1 MGSEDIAMQ
10 GMMMKKKSKAGLL
23 GSKWVMR
30 YFVLYQDG
38 KLVYY
43 HEKPE
48 AGAAVNSKKK
58 SEVLC
63 NNIGECA
70 LDVVKAS
77 DLAGRV
83 DSVANS
89 FYITGKGRGKGAVQR
104 TLLVTNGPKDFKQW
118 MLAFHNMKV
127 EMLHGVGSGV
137 NEDKKNSPKKDEE
150 IVPLQISFNSPSQDG
165 KTADATQQSSV
176 RFAADVDITKESKED
191 QDDAKSVTFSDY
203 DDEII
208 LEAISGDDKSVTF
221 SDRDDVISGTS
232 VTFSDH
238 DHEIILDAVV
248 GDDRSVTFSDR
259 DDIISGTSVTFSDH
273 HHEIIL
279 DAVVGDDRSV
289 TFSDRDDIISG
300 TSVTFSD
307 HHHEI
312 ILDAVVGDDRSVTFS
327 DRDDVIS
334 DRSVTFSDCGDEI
347 ILDTV
352 SCEEIVVNGVSWKD
366 ELSESHDA
374 EGNAN
379 SVKEVDET
387 AAAMET
393 AEVRE
398 THKEAEKKVAATK
411 PSAAEAKEQ
420 ELKKAAEK
428 IKVFAYGGL
437 YDEMTEALDRDK
449 DKVLLGIITT
459 SVEELLDDE
468 AYMRTESKAHHS
480 ELTPISIQYSGPDAH
495 YNEVDYYKNH
505 SHEIESFCER
515 LFNVD
520 RLNPIVYSDKI
531 ETRNSMLTLMGE
543 AHQDEVHPEG
553 TSDSPMSTV
562 SQKSA
567 RFRTMRVAD
576 TGGLTAYKHALN
588 VQGADA
594 VPDGPSLL
602 RIVREPLGTPY
613 NWVLFKPSKEE
624 LIIED
629 GGSGGVMELANVL
642 HRDYNDQ
649 VLFGLARVSF
659 ANDFGLSQ
667 FWCALEWKG
676 ENASGVKAL
685 KSYTESL
692 APMADRIGD
701 RSFTLSNSSAMD
713 LSPQIV
719 VDFVKKSCNKNMTVQ
734 ALEHAHEM
742 EQKAIEEYWDK
753 LEAKEKAKQDALNAE
768 KLEREEEER
777 EARLKIR
784 ANKLADAKDIR
795 ETRNKKWSKMNAP
808 ELLEDLGKRDLSG
821 WVLLQVDLDK

>member
-10 GMMMKKKSKAGLL
+10 GMMMKRKSKAGLL

-118 MLAFHNMKV
+118 MLAFRNMKV

-150 IVPLQISFNSPSQDG
+150 IVPLQISFNSPSHDG

-208 LEAISGDDKSVTF
+208 LEAVSGDDK
-221 SDRDDVISGTS
+221 
-232 VTFSDH
+232 
-238 DHEIILDAVV
+238 
-248 GDDRSVTFSDR
+248 
-259 DDIISGTSVTFSDH
+259 
-273 HHEIIL
+273 
-279 DAVVGDDRSV
+279 
-289 TFSDRDDIISG
+289 
-300 TSVTFSD
+300 
-307 HHHEI
+307 
-312 ILDAVVGDDRSVTFS
+312 SVTFS

-352 SCEEIVVNGVSWKD
+352 SCEEIIVNGVSWKD

-398 THKEAEKKVAATK
+398 THKEAEEKVAATK

-468 AYMRTESKAHHS
+468 AYMRTESKTYHS

-531 ETRNSMLTLMGE
+531 ETRNRMLNLLGE
-543 AHQDEVHPEG
+543 AHQDEGYPEV
-553 TSDSPMSTV
+553 TSDSPSSTV
-562 SQKSA
+562 SQKAA

-594 VPDGPSLL
+594 VPDGLSLL

-753 LEAKEKAKQDALNAE
+753 LEAKEKAKRDALNAE
-768 KLEREEEER
+768 KLKREEDER
-777 EARLKIR
+777 KARLKIR
-784 ANKLADAKDIR
+784 ASKLADAKDIR

>member
-127 EMLHGVGSGV
+127 EMLHGVGAGV

-150 IVPLQISFNSPSQDG
+150 IVPLQISFNSPSHDG

-208 LEAISGDDKSVTF
+208 LEAVSGDDKSVTF

-259 DDIISGTSVTFSDH
+259 DD
-273 HHEIIL
+273 
-279 DAVVGDDRSV
+279 
-289 TFSDRDDIISG
+289 
-300 TSVTFSD
+300 
-307 HHHEI
+307 
-312 ILDAVVGDDRSVTFS
+312 
-327 DRDDVIS
+327 VIS

-347 ILDTV
+347 ILDKV
-352 SCEEIVVNGVSWKD
+352 SCEEIIVNGVSWKD

-398 THKEAEKKVAATK
+398 THKEAEEKVAATK

-468 AYMRTESKAHHS
+468 AYMRTESKTYHS

-505 SHEIESFCER
+505 SHEMESFCER

-531 ETRNSMLTLMGE
+531 ETRNRMLNLLGE
-543 AHQDEVHPEG
+543 AHQDEGYPEV
-553 TSDSPMSTV
+553 TSDSPSSTV
-562 SQKSA
+562 SQKAA

-594 VPDGPSLL
+594 VPDGLSLL

-753 LEAKEKAKQDALNAE
+753 LEAKEKAKRDALNAE
-768 KLEREEEER
+768 KLKREEDER
-777 EARLKIR
+777 KARLKIR
-784 ANKLADAKDIR
+784 ASKLADAKDIR

>member
-150 IVPLQISFNSPSQDG
+150 IVPLQISFNSLSHDG

-208 LEAISGDDKSVTF
+208 LEAVSGDDK
-221 SDRDDVISGTS
+221 
-232 VTFSDH
+232 
-238 DHEIILDAVV
+238 
-248 GDDRSVTFSDR
+248 
-259 DDIISGTSVTFSDH
+259 
-273 HHEIIL
+273 
-279 DAVVGDDRSV
+279 
-289 TFSDRDDIISG
+289 
-300 TSVTFSD
+300 
-307 HHHEI
+307 
-312 ILDAVVGDDRSVTFS
+312 SVTFS

-352 SCEEIVVNGVSWKD
+352 SCEEIIVNGVSWKD

-398 THKEAEKKVAATK
+398 THKEAEEKVAATK

-468 AYMRTESKAHHS
+468 AYMRTESKTYHS

-531 ETRNSMLTLMGE
+531 ETRNRMLTLMGE

-553 TSDSPMSTV
+553 TSDSLMSTV

-594 VPDGPSLL
+594 VPDGLSLL

-753 LEAKEKAKQDALNAE
+753 LEAKEKAKRDALNAE
-768 KLEREEEER
+768 KLKREEDER
-777 EARLKIR
+777 KARLKIR
-784 ANKLADAKDIR
+784 ASKLADAKDIR

>member
-1 MGSEDIAMQ
+1 MGSEVIAMQ

-30 YFVLYQDG
+30 YFILYQDG

-137 NEDKKNSPKKDEE
+137 NENKKNSPKKDEE
-150 IVPLQISFNSPSQDG
+150 IVPLQISFNSPQSSQDR
-165 KTADATQQSSV
+165 KTADTTQQSSV

-208 LEAISGDDKSVTF
+208 LEAVSGDDKSVTF

-238 DHEIILDAVV
+238 DHEIILDAVA

-259 DDIISGTSVTFSDH
+259 DDVISGTSVTFSDH

-279 DAVVGDDRSV
+279 DPVS
-289 TFSDRDDIISG
+289 
-300 TSVTFSD
+300 
-307 HHHEI
+307 
-312 ILDAVVGDDRSVTFS
+312 GDDRSVTFS

-352 SCEEIVVNGVSWKD
+352 SCEEIIVNGVSWKD
-366 ELSESHDA
+366 ELSESHDV
-374 EGNAN
+374 EGDA
-379 SVKEVDET
+379 SLK
-387 AAAMET
+387 AAAMEA

-420 ELKKAAEK
+420 ESKNAAEK
-428 IKVFAYGGL
+428 IKVYAYGGL

-449 DKVLLGIITT
+449 DKVLFGIITT

-468 AYMRTESKAHHS
+468 AYMRTESKTNHS

-531 ETRNSMLTLMGE
+531 ETRNRMLTLLGE
-543 AHQDEVHPEG
+543 AHQDEVHPEV
-553 TSDSPMSTV
+553 TSDSPSSTM
-562 SQKSA
+562 SQKAA
-567 RFRTMRVAD
+567 RFRTMRIAD

-594 VPDGPSLL
+594 VPDGLSLL

-753 LEAKEKAKQDALNAE
+753 LEAKEKAKRDALNAE
-768 KLEREEEER
+768 KLKREEEER
-777 EARLKIR
+777 KARLKIR
-784 ANKLADAKDIR
+784 ASKLADAKDIR

-821 WVLLQVDLDK
+821 WVLLQVDLDN

>member
-10 GMMMKKKSKAGLL
+10 GMMMKKKTKAGLL

-30 YFVLYQDG
+30 YFILYQDG

-137 NEDKKNSPKKDEE
+137 NENKKNSPKKDEE
-150 IVPLQISFNSPSQDG
+150 IVPLQISFNSGEVKAPHSS
-165 KTADATQQSSV
+165 ADATQQSSV

-208 LEAISGDDKSVTF
+208 LEAVSGDDKSVTF

-238 DHEIILDAVV
+238 DHEIILDAVA

-259 DDIISGTSVTFSDH
+259 DDVISGTSVTFSDH

-279 DAVVGDDRSV
+279 DPV
-289 TFSDRDDIISG
+289 T
-300 TSVTFSD
+300 
-307 HHHEI
+307 
-312 ILDAVVGDDRSVTFS
+312 GDDRSVTFS

-352 SCEEIVVNGVSWKD
+352 SCEEIIVNGVSWKD
-366 ELSESHDA
+366 ELSESRDA
-374 EGNAN
+374 EGNAS
-379 SVKEVDET
+379 SVKDET
-387 AAAMET
+387 AAAMEA

-398 THKEAEKKVAATK
+398 THQEAEKKVAATK

-420 ELKKAAEK
+420 ELKNAAEK

-468 AYMRTESKAHHS
+468 AYMRTESKTYHS

-505 SHEIESFCER
+505 SHEIESLCER

-531 ETRNSMLTLMGE
+531 ETRNRMLTLLGE
-543 AHQDEVHPEG
+543 AHQDEVYPEV
-553 TSDSPMSTV
+553 TPASPSSTV
-562 SQKSA
+562 SQKAA

-753 LEAKEKAKQDALNAE
+753 LEAKEKAKRDALNAE
-768 KLEREEEER
+768 KLKREEEER
-777 EARLKIR
+777 KARLKIR
-784 ANKLADAKDIR
+784 ASKLADAKDIR

>member
-150 IVPLQISFNSPSQDG
+150 IVPLQISFNSPSHDG

-208 LEAISGDDKSVTF
+208 LEAVSGDDKSVTF

-289 TFSDRDDIISG
+289 TFSDRDD
-300 TSVTFSD
+300 
-307 HHHEI
+307 
-312 ILDAVVGDDRSVTFS
+312 
-327 DRDDVIS
+327 VIS

-352 SCEEIVVNGVSWKD
+352 SCEEIIVNGVSWKD

-398 THKEAEKKVAATK
+398 THKEAEEKVAATK

-468 AYMRTESKAHHS
+468 AYMRTESKTYHS

-531 ETRNSMLTLMGE
+531 ETRNRMLNLLGE
-543 AHQDEVHPEG
+543 AHQDEGYPEV
-553 TSDSPMSTV
+553 TSDSPSSTV
-562 SQKSA
+562 SQKAA

-594 VPDGPSLL
+594 VPDGLSLL

-753 LEAKEKAKQDALNAE
+753 LEAKEKAKRDALNAE
-768 KLEREEEER
+768 KLKREEDER
-777 EARLKIR
+777 KARLKIR
-784 ANKLADAKDIR
+784 ASKLADAKDIR

>member
-10 GMMMKKKSKAGLL
+10 GMMMKKKTKAGLL

-30 YFVLYQDG
+30 YFILYQDG

-137 NEDKKNSPKKDEE
+137 NENKKNSPKKDEE
-150 IVPLQISFNSPSQDG
+150 IVPLQISFNSGEVKAPHSS
-165 KTADATQQSSV
+165 ADATQQSSV

-208 LEAISGDDKSVTF
+208 LEAVSGDDKSVTF

-238 DHEIILDAVV
+238 
-248 GDDRSVTFSDR
+248 
-259 DDIISGTSVTFSDH
+259 

-279 DAVVGDDRSV
+279 DPV
-289 TFSDRDDIISG
+289 T
-300 TSVTFSD
+300 
-307 HHHEI
+307 
-312 ILDAVVGDDRSVTFS
+312 GDDRSVTFS

-352 SCEEIVVNGVSWKD
+352 SCEEIIVNGVSWKD
-366 ELSESHDA
+366 ELSESRDA
-374 EGNAN
+374 EGNAS
-379 SVKEVDET
+379 SVKDET
-387 AAAMET
+387 AAAMEA

-420 ELKKAAEK
+420 ELKNAAEK

-468 AYMRTESKAHHS
+468 AYMRTESKTYHS

-505 SHEIESFCER
+505 SHEIESLCER

-531 ETRNSMLTLMGE
+531 ETRNRMLTLLGE
-543 AHQDEVHPEG
+543 AHQDEVYPEV
-553 TSDSPMSTV
+553 TPASPSSTV
-562 SQKSA
+562 SQKAA

-753 LEAKEKAKQDALNAE
+753 LEAKEKAKRDALNAE
-768 KLEREEEER
+768 KLKREEEER
-777 EARLKIR
+777 KARLKIR
-784 ANKLADAKDIR
+784 ASKLADAKDIR

>member
-150 IVPLQISFNSPSQDG
+150 IVTLQISFNSPSHDG

-191 QDDAKSVTFSDY
+191 QDYAKSVTFSDY

-208 LEAISGDDKSVTF
+208 LEPVSGDDKSVTF

-289 TFSDRDDIISG
+289 TFSDRDD
-300 TSVTFSD
+300 
-307 HHHEI
+307 
-312 ILDAVVGDDRSVTFS
+312 
-327 DRDDVIS
+327 VIS

-352 SCEEIVVNGVSWKD
+352 SCEEIIVNGVSWKD

-543 AHQDEVHPEG
+543 AHQDEGYPEV
-553 TSDSPMSTV
+553 TSDSPSSTV
-562 SQKSA
+562 SQKAA

-594 VPDGPSLL
+594 VPDGLSLL

-734 ALEHAHEM
+734 ALEHAH
-742 EQKAIEEYWDK
+742 
-753 LEAKEKAKQDALNAE
+753 
-768 KLEREEEER
+768 
-777 EARLKIR
+777 
-784 ANKLADAKDIR
+784 
-795 ETRNKKWSKMNAP
+795 
-808 ELLEDLGKRDLSG
+808 
-821 WVLLQVDLDK
+821 